1 MNTAS
6 HRQDKPVDASAGAP
20 HILRHHP
27 PLDLQIAAAEN
38 AVIQRDQRVQLRARQ
53 VADRLVAHWPV
64 TIGLTL
70 AAAFLLG
77 RMLAPRPHPVTAG
90 PSPTR
95 AALAPEAPIWRVLPL
110 LWALAPDHLRAKLP
124 SGTVALLTNAVTT
137 LFGGVKPRPRA

>member
-6 HRQDKPVDASAGAP
+6 HRQAPAGAP
-20 HILRHHP
+20 PILRHPP
-27 PLDLQIAAAEN
+27 PLDLQIAAAEH
-38 AVIQRDQRVQLRARQ
+38 AVIARDQRVQLGARRI
-53 VADRLVAHWPV
+53 ADRLIDHWPL

-77 RMLAPRPHPVTAG
+77 RALAPGARHGAAA

-95 AALAPEAPIWRVLPL
+95 AALAPEAPIWRILPL
-110 LWALAPDHLRAKLP
+110 LWTLAPEHLRAKVP
-124 SGTVALLTNAVTT
+124 SGTVALLTNAATT